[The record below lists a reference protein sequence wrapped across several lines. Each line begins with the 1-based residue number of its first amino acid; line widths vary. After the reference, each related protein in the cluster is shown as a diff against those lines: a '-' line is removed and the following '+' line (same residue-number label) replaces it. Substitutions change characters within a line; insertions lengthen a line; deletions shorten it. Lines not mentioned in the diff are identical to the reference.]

1 MIFFRCLQANE
12 RKTKDNHAEETMTA
26 QKNNTLRQHLA
37 AVKAGERV
45 FENAF
50 QGIIRMILEPGF
62 EKVVVNA
69 KTTYDFNIFRTGRKH
84 TIGMYDEINSFVSFV
99 KDAAE
104 GGSSKEMAFVLVG
117 EPGNGKTFFVEF
129 LCAQYRNFLARERN
143 RKFSF
148 RFLNMERIGSYGRI
162 REIDSQTYED
172 PMILAMNLFDSQE
185 DNRRFLA
192 EHGGFSEDEMDTLY
206 RNYRPLGA
214 CSGYIW
220 NEIREFVDNDLEAML
235 DSVAMVPVPMSESLG
250 TLTGKYPAKDKITS
264 SAVDLLGEESIQRLL
279 HISDTNNPYRF
290 DLRRGALARVAGGG
304 IHFSDEIFKNKKD
317 LVQVYLG
324 VIQNRAIEIDG
335 YKWPIDSMI
344 IATSNN
350 SEFNRFLAEK
360 EEAPI
365 VDRCRICYVSHNTN
379 YRMQEGLTAYAIG
392 SEAKTTLTK
401 EVLHQDPN
409 LNYAASVG
417 VVLTRL
423 PRSEKLTPIETMKLA
438 AGEVAGEKSIKA
450 LAEVIDTL
458 GQDPDITKRF
468 GQRGL
473 GHRSLGRSI
482 QILKESS
489 DTNEGRCMVAYD
501 IYKTL
506 ERVVLDYVVDTNER
520 AKYLEDLKTGKKL
533 YRERIMTEMF
543 NAYMDEPYAIRKD
556 VQNYVN
562 MIIGIDAENL
572 GPDRMWKYKDPQSG
586 ELRAL
591 KIDERYVK
599 SVEERIGLKTE
610 EQRASFRTSIRKI
623 YGQKIS
629 VDPNY
634 DFMDNLELVKAV
646 TDVRLKSDIAGA
658 GSLIGALA
666 NRTNEENQKLYDR
679 MIVTMLGKLGYCRT
693 CAQKT
698 IEYFCTQEDE
708 S

>member
-1 MIFFRCLQANE
+1 
-12 RKTKDNHAEETMTA
+12 MTGDEIMA
-26 QKNNTLRQHLA
+26 LNICTLRDHVA
-37 AVKAGERV
+37 AVKEGSRR

-50 QGIIRMILEPGF
+50 QGVARMILEDEI
-62 EKVVVNA
+62 EKVVVNG
-69 KTTYDFNIFRTGRKH
+69 KTTYDFRIFRTGKKH

-104 GGSSKEMAFVLVG
+104 GGSSKEMAYVLVG
-117 EPGNGKTFFVEF
+117 EPGNGKTFFVEL
-129 LCAQYRNFLARERN
+129 LCAKYRNFLSIDAN
-143 RKFSF
+143 R
-148 RFLNMERIGSYGRI
+148 RYTYRYVNMDRLGHYGRI
-162 REIDSQTYED
+162 ATIESQTYED
-172 PMILAMNLFDSQE
+172 PMILAMNLFEERDA
-185 DNRRFLA
+185 NIRFLTEQA
-192 EHGGFSEDEMDTLY
+192 GFSEKDLERAYD
-206 RNYRPLGA
+206 NYRPMGA

-220 NEIREFVDNDLEAML
+220 NDIRTYADGDLEEML
-235 DSVAMVPVPMSESLG
+235 KYIEIIPVPMSESLG
-250 TLTGKYPAKDKITS
+250 TVTGKYPAKDKITS

-279 HISDTNNPYRF
+279 HITDTNNPYRF

-335 YKWPIDSMI
+335 YKWPIDTLI

-392 SEAKTTLTK
+392 SEAKTTLMK
-401 EVLHQDPN
+401 ESLHQDPN
-409 LNYAASVG
+409 LNYAASVA

-423 PRSEKLTPIETMKLA
+423 PRSEKLTAIEIMKLS
-438 AGEVAGEKSIKA
+438 AGEVAGEKSIKT

-458 GQDPDITKRF
+458 SQDPDITKRF
-468 GQRGL
+468 GQKGL
-473 GHRSLGRSI
+473 GHRNLGRAI
-482 QILKESS
+482 QLLVENSE
-489 DTNEGRCMVAYD
+489 TNEGRCMIAFD
-501 IYKTL
+501 TFKTI
-506 ERVVLDYVVDTNER
+506 ERVVLDYVVDQNDR
-520 AKYLEDLKTGKKL
+520 AKYLEDLKIARGL

-556 VQNYVN
+556 VMNYVN

-572 GPDRMWKYKDPQSG
+572 GPDRMWKYKDPQTN

-610 EQRASFRTSIRKI
+610 EQRESFRTSVRKI

-679 MIVTMLGKLGYCRT
+679 MINTMLGKLGYCRT

-708 S
+708 G

>member
-1 MIFFRCLQANE
+1 MAS
-12 RKTKDNHAEETMTA
+12 A
-26 QKNNTLRQHLA
+26 QKSQKSSFMQHLA
-37 AVKAGERV
+37 AVRDGSRP
-45 FENAF
+45 FENSF
-50 QGIIRMILEPGF
+50 QAVSRMILEAGF
-62 EKVVVNA
+62 EKVVVNGR
-69 KTTYDFNIFRTGRKH
+69 TTYDFTIFRSGRKH
-84 TIGMYDEINSFVSFV
+84 AIGMFDEINSFVSFV

-117 EPGNGKTFFVEF
+117 EPGNGKTFFVEL
-129 LCAQYRNFLARERN
+129 LCSRYREFLARPKN
-143 RKFSF
+143 RRYTF
-148 RFLNMERIGSYGRI
+148 RFTGLDQLGSYGKI
-162 REIDSQTYED
+162 AVIDSQTYED
-172 PMILAMNLFDSQE
+172 PMILAMNLFESQE
-185 DNRRFLA
+185 ETRRYLSDTA
-192 EHGGFSEDEMDTLY
+192 GFGERALQQLY
-206 RNYRPLGA
+206 GNYRPMGA

-220 NEIREFVDNDLEAML
+220 NDIRSHCGGDLTRMLEFVD
-235 DSVAMVPVPMSESLG
+235 VVPVPLAESLG
-250 TLTGKYPAKDKITS
+250 TVTGKYPAKDKITS

-279 HISDTNNPYRF
+279 HITDTNNPYRF
-290 DLRRGALARVAGGG
+290 DLRRGALARVGGGG

-335 YKWPIDSMI
+335 YRWPIDTLI
-344 IATSNN
+344 VATSNN

-379 YRMQEGLTAYAIG
+379 YLLQEGLTAYAIG
-392 SEAKTTLTK
+392 GEARTTLTR
-401 EVLHQDPN
+401 EPLHQDPN

-417 VVLTRL
+417 VVLSRL

-438 AGEVAGEKSIKA
+438 AGEIAGEKSIKA

-468 GQRGL
+468 GQKGL
-473 GHRSLGRSI
+473 GHRSLGKSL
-482 QILKESS
+482 QLLAESS
-489 DTNEGRCMVAYD
+489 ETNEGRCMFAYD
-501 IYKTL
+501 VFKTL
-506 ERVVLDYVVDTNER
+506 ERVTLDYVVEANDR
-520 AKYLEDLKTGKKL
+520 AKFLEDLKIGRGL

-543 NAYMDEPYAIRKD
+543 NAYMDEPHAIRKD
-556 VQNYVN
+556 VMNYVN

-572 GPDRMWKYKDPQSG
+572 GPDRMWKYKDPQTG
-586 ELRAL
+586 TLKAL

-610 EQRASFRTSIRKI
+610 EQRDSFRTTIRKI

-629 VDPNY
+629 MDPNY

-679 MIVTMLGKLGYCRT
+679 MISTMLEKLGYCRT

-708 S
+708 N

>member
-1 MIFFRCLQANE
+1 MVKKSTSALHRHLVEVKEGTRC
-12 RKTKDNHAEETMTA
+12 
-26 QKNNTLRQHLA
+26 
-37 AVKAGERV
+37 

-50 QGIIRMILEPGF
+50 QGVARMILDSDI
-62 EKVVVNA
+62 EKVVVNG
-69 KTTYDFNIFRTGRKH
+69 KTTYDFSIFRTGKKH
-84 TIGMYDEINSFVSFV
+84 IIGMYDEINSFVSYV

-104 GGSSKEMAFVLVG
+104 NGSSKEMAFVLVG
-117 EPGNGKTFFVEF
+117 EPGNGKTFLVDF
-129 LCAQYRNFLARERN
+129 LCSRYRDFLSQETN
-143 RKFSF
+143 RKYSF
-148 RFLNMERIGSYGRI
+148 RYTGLDKIGGYGKI
-162 REIDSQTYED
+162 STIESQTYED
-172 PMILAMNLFDSQE
+172 PMILGMNIIDE
-185 DNRRFLA
+185 PDKNREFLSK
-192 EHGGFSEDEMDTLY
+192 EIGFSDNEIETLW
-206 RNYRPLGA
+206 RDYRPLGA
-214 CSGYIW
+214 CSAFIW
-220 NEIREFVDNDLEAML
+220 DSIRNYANGDLAKMLEFIQII
-235 DSVAMVPVPMSESLG
+235 PVPMTESLG
-250 TLTGKYPAKDKITS
+250 TVTGKYAAKDKITS

-279 HISDTNNPYRF
+279 HITETNNPYRF

-304 IHFSDEIFKNKKD
+304 VHFSDEIFKNKKD

-324 VIQNRAIEIDG
+324 VIQNRNIEIDG
-335 YKWPIDSMI
+335 YKWPIDTLI

-379 YRMQEGLTAYAIG
+379 YKLQKDLTIYAIG
-392 SEAKTTLTK
+392 NETRTTLDR
-401 EVLHQDPN
+401 EYLHQDPN
-409 LNYAASVG
+409 LNHAASVT

-423 PRSEKLTPIETMKLA
+423 ARSEKLTPIETMKLA
-438 AGEVAGEKSIKA
+438 AGEVAGEKSIKT

-458 GQDPDITKRF
+458 NQNPDITKRF
-468 GQRGL
+468 GQKGL
-473 GHRSLGRSI
+473 GQRNLGRAI
-482 QILKESS
+482 QLLNESS
-489 DTNEGRCMVAYD
+489 ETNEGRCMFAYD
-501 IYKTL
+501 IFKAL
-506 ERVVLDYVVDTNER
+506 ERIILDYVTDANDR
-520 AKYLEDLKTGKKL
+520 AKYLEDLKTAKGL

-543 NAYMDEPYAIRKD
+543 NAYMDEPLAIRKD
-556 VQNYVN
+556 VMSYVN

-572 GPDRMWKYKDPQSG
+572 GPDKMWKYKDPQSG

-591 KIDERYVK
+591 KIDERYIN
-599 SVEERIGLKTE
+599 SVEDRLGLKTG
-610 EQRASFRTSIRKI
+610 EQRETFRTSIRKI

-629 VDPNY
+629 VDPDY

-679 MIVTMLGKLGYCRT
+679 MVDTMLNKLGYCKT

-708 S
+708 N

>member
-1 MIFFRCLQANE
+1 MASHENLI
-12 RKTKDNHAEETMTA
+12 
-26 QKNNTLRQHLA
+26 QHLA
-37 AVKAGERV
+37 AVKEQQRP

-50 QGIIRMILEPGF
+50 QSVARMILGGGF
-62 EKVVVNA
+62 EKVVVNGR
-69 KTTYDFNIFRTGRKH
+69 TTYDFKIFRSGRKH
-84 TIGMYDEINSFVSFV
+84 TIGMFDEINSFVSYV

-117 EPGNGKTFFVEF
+117 EPGNGKTFFVEYLCTLYRSF
-129 LCAQYRNFLARERN
+129 LSASHN
-143 RKFSF
+143 RRYTF
-148 RFLNMERIGSYGRI
+148 RYKGLDQLEHYGKI
-162 REIDSQTYED
+162 KVYDSQTYED
-172 PMILAMNLFDSQE
+172 PMILAMNFLDSPE
-185 DNRRFLA
+185 DNRRFIA
-192 EHGGFSEDEMDTLY
+192 EKGGFGEAELERLY
-206 RNYRPLGA
+206 GNYRPLGA

-220 NEIREFVDNDLEAML
+220 SEIRDFCNNDQEKMLSFVE
-235 DSVAMVPVPMSESLG
+235 VIPVPMSESLG
-250 TLTGKYPAKDKITS
+250 TITGKYPAKDKITS
-264 SAVDLLGEESIQRLL
+264 SSVDLLGEESIQRLL
-279 HISDTNNPYRF
+279 YITDTNNPYRF

-324 VIQNRAIEIDG
+324 VIQNRAIEMDG
-335 YKWPIDSMI
+335 YKWPIDTLI

-379 YRMQEGLTAYAIG
+379 YRLQEGLTSYAIG
-392 SEAKTTLTK
+392 SDTKTTLTS
-401 EVLHQDPN
+401 EPLHQDPN

-417 VVLTRL
+417 VVLTRF
-423 PRSEKLTPIETMKLA
+423 PRSEKLTPIETMKLS
-438 AGEVAGEKSIKA
+438 AGEIAGEKSIKA

-458 GQDPDITKRF
+458 GQEPDITKRF
-468 GQRGL
+468 GQKGM
-473 GHRSLGRSI
+473 GHRSLGRAV
-482 QILKESS
+482 QLLVESS
-489 DTNEGRCMVAYD
+489 ETNEGRCMVAYD
-501 IYKTL
+501 VFKTL
-506 ERVVLDYVVDTNER
+506 ERVVLDYVVDTNDR
-520 AKYLEDLKTGKKL
+520 AKYLEDLKVAKGL

-543 NAYMDEPYAIRKD
+543 NAYMDEPHAIRRD
-556 VQNYVN
+556 VMNYVN

-610 EQRASFRTSIRKI
+610 EQRDSFRTSIRKI

-629 VDPNY
+629 MDPNY
-634 DFMDNLELVKAV
+634 DFMDNLELVKAI
-646 TDVRLKSDIAGA
+646 TEVRLKSDIAGA

-679 MIVTMLGKLGYCRT
+679 MISTMLDKLGYCRT

-708 S
+708 N

>member
-1 MIFFRCLQANE
+1 
-12 RKTKDNHAEETMTA
+12 MTA
-26 QKNNTLRQHLA
+26 QKNDTLRQHLA
-37 AVKAGERV
+37 AVKSGDRV

-129 LCAQYRNFLARERN
+129 LCAKYRNFLMGRN
-143 RKFSF
+143 RKYSF
-148 RFLNMERIGSYGRI
+148 RFLGMDRIGNYGRI

-172 PMILAMNLFDSQE
+172 PMILAMNLFENPD
-185 DNRRFLA
+185 DNRRFLG
-192 EHGGFSEDEMDTLY
+192 EQGFSEDELDTLY

-220 NEIREFVDNDLEAML
+220 NELREHVDLDLEAML
-235 DSVAMVPVPMSESLG
+235 ESVSIIPVPMSESLG

-279 HISDTNNPYRF
+279 HLSDTNNPYRF

-304 IHFSDEIFKNKKD
+304 VHFSDEIFKNKKD

-379 YRMQEGLTAYAIG
+379 YRMQEGLTSYAIG

-458 GQDPDITKRF
+458 GQEPDITKRF

-489 DTNEGRCMVAYD
+489 ETNEGRCMFAYD
-501 IYKTL
+501 IFRTL
-506 ERVVLDYVVDTNER
+506 ERVVLDYVVETNER

-572 GPDRMWKYKDPQSG
+572 GPDRMWKYKDPQTG
-586 ELRAL
+586 ELKAL

-693 CAQKT
+693 CSQKT

>member
-1 MIFFRCLQANE
+1 MAKR
-12 RKTKDNHAEETMTA
+12 A
-26 QKNNTLRQHLA
+26 QVKSPAQNPPQLHLRQHCQ
-37 AVKAGERV
+37 AVQEGNRR

-50 QGIIRMILEPGF
+50 EGVARMILGSNI

-69 KTTYDFNIFRTGRKH
+69 RTTYDFNIFRHGKKH
-84 TIGMYDEINSFVSFV
+84 VIGMYDEINSFVSYV

-104 GGSSKEMAFVLVG
+104 NGSSKEMAFVLVG
-117 EPGNGKTFFVEF
+117 EPGNGKTFFVDF
-129 LCAQYRNFLARERN
+129 MCSQYRAFLSRPEN
-143 RKFSF
+143 RKYTF
-148 RFLNMERIGSYGRI
+148 RFKGMEALGHYGRI
-162 REIDSQTYED
+162 NVIESQTYED
-172 PMILAMNLFDSQE
+172 PMILAMNLFDDPEENKAHLGQAF
-185 DNRRFLA
+185 N
-192 EHGGFSEDEMDTLY
+192 FSDQAIDRLY
-206 RNYRPLGA
+206 ENYRPMGA

-220 NEIREFVDNDLEAML
+220 NDIRENCDGDLEKALSFVEIM
-235 DSVAMVPVPMSESLG
+235 PVPLTESLG
-250 TLTGKYPAKDKITS
+250 TITGKYPAKDKITS

-279 HISDTNNPYRF
+279 HITDTNNPYRF

-304 IHFSDEIFKNKKD
+304 IHFADEIYKNKKD

-324 VIQNRAIEIDG
+324 VIQNRNIEIDG
-335 YKWPIDSMI
+335 YKWPIDTLI

-379 YRMQEGLTAYAIG
+379 YKMQKDLTGYAIG
-392 SEAKTTLTK
+392 NEARTTLTR
-401 EVLHQDPN
+401 EALHQDPN
-409 LNYAASVG
+409 LNYAASVAA
-417 VVLTRL
+417 VLSRL
-423 PRSEKLTPIETMKLA
+423 PRSEKLTAIETMKLA

-458 GQDPDITKRF
+458 NQDPDITKRF
-468 GQRGL
+468 GQKGL
-473 GHRSLGRSI
+473 GQRNLGRAI
-482 QILKESS
+482 QLLTESS
-489 DTNEGRCMVAYD
+489 ETNEGQCMFAYD
-501 IYKTL
+501 VFRALDRII
-506 ERVVLDYVVDTNER
+506 LDYVTDANDR
-520 AKYLEDLKTGKKL
+520 AKYLEDLKIAKGL

-543 NAYMDEPYAIRKD
+543 NAYMDEPLAIRKD
-556 VQNYVN
+556 VMNYVN
-562 MIIGIDAENL
+562 MIIGTDAENL
-572 GPDRMWKYKDPQSG
+572 GPDKMWKYKDPQSG

-591 KIDERYVK
+591 KIDERFIK
-599 SVEERIGLKTE
+599 SVDERLGLKTE
-610 EQRASFRTSIRKI
+610 EQRDTFRTSIRKI

-679 MIVTMLGKLGYCRT
+679 MVSTMLNKLGYCRT

-708 S
+708 N

>member
-1 MIFFRCLQANE
+1 MIE
-12 RKTKDNHAEETMTA
+12 TRK
-26 QKNNTLRQHLA
+26 NTLHNHLLA
-37 AVKAGERV
+37 LKNGEKV

-50 QGIIRMILEPGF
+50 QSISRMILDGEI
-62 EKVVVNA
+62 EKVVVNG
-69 KTTYDFNIFRTGRKH
+69 KTTYDFKIFRDGKKH
-84 TIGMYDEINSFVSFV
+84 IIGMYDEINSFVSYV

-104 GGSSKEMAFVLVG
+104 GGSSQEMAYVLVG
-117 EPGNGKTFFVEF
+117 EPGNGKTYFVEYVSR
-129 LCAQYRNFLARERN
+129 LYREFLAREPN
-143 RKFSF
+143 RRFSF
-148 RFLNMERIGSYGRI
+148 RFTGLDKIGSYGKI
-162 REIDSQTYED
+162 TSIESQTYED
-172 PMILAMNLFDSQE
+172 PAILAMNLLETPEESRDH
-185 DNRRFLA
+185 LA
-192 EHGGFSEDEMDTLY
+192 RKVGFTDAQLESMYE
-206 RNYRPLGA
+206 NYRPLGA

-220 NEIREFVDNDLEAML
+220 SDLRRFHDGNLVEMLKQIEIF
-235 DSVAMVPVPMSESLG
+235 PVPLTESLG
-250 TLTGKYPAKDKITS
+250 TVTGKYPAKDKITS

-279 HISDTNNPYRF
+279 HITDTNNPYRF

-304 IHFSDEIFKNKKD
+304 IHFADEMFKNKKD

-324 VIQNRAIEIDG
+324 VIQNRTIEMDG
-335 YKWPIDSMI
+335 FKWPIDMLI
-344 IATSNN
+344 VATSNN

-365 VDRCRICYVSHNTN
+365 IDRCRISYISHNTN
-379 YRMQEGLTAYAIG
+379 YRLQSQLTQYAIG
-392 SEAKTTLTK
+392 SETKTTINR

-409 LNYAASVG
+409 LNYAASVAAI
-417 VVLTRL
+417 LTRL

-458 GQDPDITKRF
+458 SQDTDITNRF
-468 GQRGL
+468 GQKGL
-473 GHRSLGRSI
+473 GQRNLGRAI
-482 QILKESS
+482 QLMVESS
-489 DTNEGRCMVAYD
+489 ETNEGECMFAYD
-501 IYKTL
+501 VFKTI
-506 ERVVLDYVVDTNER
+506 ERIILDYVHDNNDRV
-520 AKYLEDLKTGKKL
+520 KYLEDLKTARGL

-543 NAYMDEPYAIRKD
+543 NAYMDEPQAIRKD
-556 VQNYVN
+556 VLNYVN
-562 MIIGIDAENL
+562 MIIGVDAEHL
-572 GPDRMWKYKDPQSG
+572 GPDKMWKYKDPQTG

-591 KIDERYVK
+591 KVDERFIK
-599 SVEERIGLKTE
+599 SIEERLHLKTD
-610 EQRASFRTSIRKI
+610 EQRETFRTSIRKI

-629 VDPNY
+629 LDPNY

-679 MIVTMLGKLGYCRT
+679 MIDTMLNKLGYCRT

>member
-1 MIFFRCLQANE
+1 MMGDTMAKKAQTQPKSQLHQHCLE
-12 RKTKDNHAEETMTA
+12 VREG
-26 QKNNTLRQHLA
+26 R
-37 AVKAGERV
+37 RR

-50 QGIIRMILEPGF
+50 EGVSRMILENKI

-69 KTTYDFNIFRTGRKH
+69 KTTYDFNIFRNGSKH
-84 TIGMYDEINSFVSFV
+84 VIGMYDEINSFVSYV

-104 GGSSKEMAFVLVG
+104 NGSSKEMAFVLVG

-129 LCAQYRNFLARERN
+129 LCAAYRNFLAHPQN
-143 RKFSF
+143 RKYTF
-148 RFLNMERIGSYGRI
+148 RYNGMEQLGHYGRI
-162 REIDSQTYED
+162 QTIESQTYED
-172 PMILAMNLFDSQE
+172 PMILAMNLFDTPEENKS
-185 DNRRFLA
+185 FLA
-192 EHGGFSEDEMDTLY
+192 SEFGFDDKAIDRLY
-206 RNYRPLGA
+206 ENYRPMGA

-220 NEIREFVDNDLEAML
+220 NDMRSKFDGDLDKMLETVEII
-235 DSVAMVPVPMSESLG
+235 PVPLTESLG
-250 TLTGKYPAKDKITS
+250 TVTGKYPAKDKITS
-264 SAVDLLGEESIQRLL
+264 SAVDLLGEESIQRLM
-279 HISDTNNPYRF
+279 HITDTNNPYRF

-304 IHFSDEIFKNKKD
+304 IHFADEIYKNKKD

-324 VIQNRAIEIDG
+324 VIQNRNIEIDG
-335 YKWPIDSMI
+335 YKWPIDTLI

-350 SEFNRFLAEK
+350 SEFNRFLSEK

-379 YRMQEGLTAYAIG
+379 YKLQDQLTNYAIG
-392 SEAKTTLTK
+392 NEARTTLTL
-401 EVLHQDPN
+401 EALHQDPN
-409 LNYAASVG
+409 LNYAASVAS
-417 VVLTRL
+417 VLTRL

-438 AGEVAGEKSIKA
+438 AGEVAGEKSIKT
-450 LAEVIDTL
+450 LAEVVDTL
-458 GQDPDITKRF
+458 NQEPDITKRF
-468 GQRGL
+468 GQKGL
-473 GHRSLGRSI
+473 GQRNLGRAI
-482 QILKESS
+482 QLLIESS
-489 DTNEGRCMVAYD
+489 ETNEGRCMFAYD
-501 IYKTL
+501 IYVAL
-506 ERVVLDYVVDTNER
+506 ERIILDYVPEANDR
-520 AKYLEDLKTGKKL
+520 AKYLEDLKIAKGL

-543 NAYMDEPYAIRKD
+543 NAYMDEPLAIRKD
-556 VQNYVN
+556 VMNYVN

-572 GPDRMWKYKDPQSG
+572 GPDKMWKYKDPQTG

-599 SVEERIGLKTE
+599 SVEERLGLKTE
-610 EQRASFRTSIRKI
+610 EQRETFRTSIRKI

-679 MIVTMLGKLGYCRT
+679 MVDTMLNKLDYCNT

-708 S
+708 N

>member
-1 MIFFRCLQANE
+1 MAGQ
-12 RKTKDNHAEETMTA
+12 
-26 QKNNTLRQHLA
+26 QKLIDHIA

-50 QGIIRMILEPGF
+50 QSVARMILGAGF
-62 EKVVVNA
+62 ERAVVNGR
-69 KTTYDFNIFRTGRKH
+69 TTYDFRIFRSGRKH
-84 TIGMYDEINSFVSFV
+84 TIGMYDEINSFVSYV

-129 LCAQYRNFLARERN
+129 LCSQYRAFLSEARN
-143 RKFSF
+143 R
-148 RFLNMERIGSYGRI
+148 RYTYRYVGLDRLGHYGRI
-162 REIDSQTYED
+162 TVIDSQTYED
-172 PMILAMNLFDSQE
+172 PLILAMNLYDDPAE
-185 DNRRFLA
+185 NRRFLA
-192 EHGGFSEDEMDTLY
+192 EQGGFSDSAIEVIYE
-206 RNYRPLGA
+206 NYRPLGA

-220 NEIREFVDNDLEAML
+220 NDIRNFCDGDMERML
-235 DSVAMVPVPMSESLG
+235 DFIEVMPVPMSESLG
-250 TLTGKYPAKDKITS
+250 TVTGKYPAKDKITS
-264 SAVDLLGEESIQRLL
+264 SSVDLLGEESIQRLL
-279 HISDTNNPYRF
+279 HITDTNNPYRF

-335 YKWPIDSMI
+335 YKWPIDTLI

-379 YRMQEGLTAYAIG
+379 YRLQEGLTSYAIG
-392 SEAKTTLTK
+392 SESKTTLAR
-401 EVLHQDPN
+401 EALHQDPN

-417 VVLTRL
+417 VTLTRL
-423 PRSEKLTPIETMKLA
+423 PRSEKLTSVETMKLA
-438 AGEVAGEKSIKA
+438 AGEVAGEKSIKT

-458 GQDPDITKRF
+458 SQDPDITKRF

-473 GHRSLGRSI
+473 GHRSLGRAI
-482 QILKESS
+482 QLLVENS

-501 IYKTL
+501 IFRTL
-506 ERVVLDYVVDTNER
+506 ERVVLDYVMDTNDR
-520 AKYLEDLKTGKKL
+520 AKYLEDLKIAKGL

-556 VQNYVN
+556 VMNYVN

-610 EQRASFRTSIRKI
+610 EQRDSFRTSIRKI

-679 MIVTMLGKLGYCRT
+679 MITTMLNKLGYCRT

-708 S
+708 N

>member
-1 MIFFRCLQANE
+1 
-12 RKTKDNHAEETMTA
+12 
-26 QKNNTLRQHLA
+26 
-37 AVKAGERV
+37 
-45 FENAF
+45 
-50 QGIIRMILEPGF
+50 MILEGGI
-62 EKVVVNA
+62 EKTTVNGR
-69 KTTYDFNIFRTGRKH
+69 TTYDFKVFRIGPKH
-84 TIGMYDEINSFVSFV
+84 VIGMYEEINSFVSYV

-129 LCAQYRNFLARERN
+129 LAGRYRSFLGREEN
-143 RKFSF
+143 RKYTFKF
-148 RFLNMERIGSYGRI
+148 QHLDQLGTYGRI
-162 REIDSQTYED
+162 ATIESQTYED
-172 PMILAMNLFDSQE
+172 PMILATNLFELPD
-185 DNRRFLA
+185 DNRTFLTR
-192 EHGGFSEDEMDTLY
+192 EMGLADPEVETLFA
-206 RNYRPLGA
+206 NYRPLGA
-214 CSGYIW
+214 CSGFIW
-220 NEIREFVDNDLEAML
+220 NEIRAHCSGDLERML
-235 DSVAMVPVPMSESLG
+235 AFVEVIPVPLTESLG
-250 TLTGKYPAKDKITS
+250 TVTGKYPAKDKITS

-279 HISDTNNPYRF
+279 YITDTNNPYRF

-324 VIQNRAIEIDG
+324 VIQNRNIEIDG
-335 YKWPIDSMI
+335 YKWPIDTLI

-350 SEFNRFLAEK
+350 SEFHRFLSEK

-365 VDRCRICYVSHNTN
+365 VDRCRLCYVAHNTN
-379 YRMQEGLTAYAIG
+379 YKLQRDLTAYALG
-392 SEAKTTLTK
+392 SETRTTLTK
-401 EVLHQDPN
+401 ESLHQDPN

-417 VVLTRL
+417 AVLSRL
-423 PRSEKLTPIETMKLA
+423 PRSEKLTPVETMKLA
-438 AGEVAGEKSIKA
+438 AGEVAGEKSIKT

-458 GQDPDITKRF
+458 NQDPEIINRF
-468 GQRGL
+468 GQKGL
-473 GHRSLGRSI
+473 GQRNLGRAI
-482 QILKESS
+482 QLLIESS
-489 DTNEGRCMVAYD
+489 ETNEGQCMFACDVFKA
-501 IYKTL
+501 L
-506 ERVVLDYVVDTNER
+506 ERIVLDYVGEAKDR
-520 AKYLEDLKTGKKL
+520 AKYLEDIKTAKGL

-543 NAYMDEPYAIRKD
+543 NAYMDEPFAIRKD
-556 VQNYVN
+556 VMNYVN

-572 GPDRMWKYKDPQSG
+572 GPDKMWKYKDPQSG
-586 ELRAL
+586 DLKAL
-591 KIDERYVK
+591 KIDERYVN
-599 SVEERIGLKTE
+599 SVEERLGLKTE
-610 EQRASFRTSIRKI
+610 EQRDSFRTSIRKI

-679 MIVTMLGKLGYCRT
+679 MVTTMLNKLGYCRT

-708 S
+708 N

>member
-1 MIFFRCLQANE
+1 MAQSRDNETLLHHLNAVRGGE
-12 RKTKDNHAEETMTA
+12 RK
-26 QKNNTLRQHLA
+26 
-37 AVKAGERV
+37 

-50 QGIIRMILEPGF
+50 QGVARMILEDEI
-62 EKVVVNA
+62 EKVVVNGKA
-69 KTTYDFNIFRTGRKH
+69 TYDFRIFRKGRKH
-84 TIGMYDEINSFVSFV
+84 AIGMYDEINSLVSFV

-129 LCAQYRNFLARERN
+129 LCTKYRQFLMRDGN
-143 RKFSF
+143 RKYTF
-148 RFLNMERIGSYGRI
+148 RLNGMDRLGSYGRI
-162 REIDSQTYED
+162 QTIDSQTFED
-172 PMILAMNLFDSQE
+172 PMILAMNLHE
-185 DNRRFLA
+185 DPEENREWLA
-192 EHGGFSEDEMDTLY
+192 REVGFSDQQIDHLY
-206 RNYRPLGA
+206 DNYRPLGA
-214 CSGYIW
+214 CSSYMW
-220 NEIREFVDNDLEAML
+220 NDIRAFTGGSLEEMLQFVEII
-235 DSVAMVPVPMSESLG
+235 PVPLTESLG
-250 TLTGKYPAKDKITS
+250 TVTGKYAAKDKITS

-279 HISDTNNPYRF
+279 HITDTNNPYRF

-304 IHFSDEIFKNKKD
+304 IHFSDEIYKNKKD

-324 VIQNRAIEIDG
+324 VIQNRVIEMDG
-335 YKWPIDSMI
+335 YKWPIDTLI

-350 SEFNRFLAEK
+350 AEFNRFLAEK

-379 YRMQEGLTAYAIG
+379 YHMQKYLTDYAIG
-392 SEAKTTLTK
+392 SETKTTLTK
-401 EVLHQDPN
+401 EALHQDPN
-409 LNYAASVG
+409 LNYAASAAA
-417 VVLTRL
+417 VLSRL
-423 PRSEKLTPIETMKLA
+423 PRSEKLTPVEAMKLA
-438 AGEVAGEKSIKA
+438 AGEVAGEKSIKT
-450 LAEVIDTL
+450 LAEVIDAL
-458 GQDPDITKRF
+458 NQEPDITKRF
-468 GQRGL
+468 GQKGL
-473 GHRSLGRSI
+473 GQRNLGRAI
-482 QILKESS
+482 QLLVESS
-489 DTNEGRCMVAYD
+489 ETNEGRCMFAYD
-501 IYKTL
+501 VFLAI
-506 ERVVLDYVVDTNER
+506 ERVILDYVPDAADR
-520 AKYLEDLKTGKKL
+520 AKYLEDLKTAKGL

-556 VQNYVN
+556 VMNYVN

-572 GPDRMWKYKDPQSG
+572 GPDKMWKYKDPQTK

-591 KIDERYVK
+591 KIDERYIRNI
-599 SVEERIGLKTE
+599 EERLGLKTE
-610 EQRASFRTSIRKI
+610 EQIETFRTSIRKI

-679 MIVTMLGKLGYCRT
+679 MVDTMLNKLGYCNT
-693 CAQKT
+693 CGQKT

-708 S
+708 V

>member
-1 MIFFRCLQANE
+1 MTDPKNASLH
-12 RKTKDNHAEETMTA
+12 NHI
-26 QKNNTLRQHLA
+26 L
-37 AVKAGERV
+37 AVKKGDRV

-50 QGIIRMILEPGF
+50 QGVSRMILEK
-62 EKVVVNA
+62 EINKVTVNG
-69 KTTYDFNIFRTGRKH
+69 KSTFDFTIFREGKKH
-84 TIGMYDEINSFVSFV
+84 IIGMYDEINSFVSFV
-99 KDAAE
+99 KDASQ

-117 EPGNGKTFFVEF
+117 EPGNGKTFLVEF
-129 LCAQYRNFLARERN
+129 LCSLYRDFVAQPKN
-143 RKFSF
+143 RKYTF
-148 RFLNMERIGSYGRI
+148 RFTNLDRIGNYGAI
-162 REIDSQTYED
+162 KTIESQTYED
-172 PMILAMNLFDSQE
+172 PMILALNLFESRQE
-185 DNRRFLA
+185 TMQYLA
-192 EHGGFSEDEMDTLY
+192 KKLKVGDKLLEEWAE
-206 RNYRPLGA
+206 NYRPLGA
-214 CSGYIW
+214 CSAYIW
-220 NEIREFVDNDLEAML
+220 NDIRTMAGGDTEAML
-235 DSVAMVPVPMSESLG
+235 NCIEIVPVPLVESLG
-250 TLTGKYPAKDKITS
+250 TVTGKYPAKDKITS

-304 IHFSDEIFKNKKD
+304 IHFSDEIYKNKKD

-324 VIQNRAIEIDG
+324 IIQNRTIEIDG
-335 YKWPIDSMI
+335 YRWPIDTLI

-365 VDRCRICYVSHNTN
+365 IDRCRICYVSHNTN
-379 YRMQEGLTAYAIG
+379 YRLQRDLTAYAIG
-392 SEAKTTLTK
+392 NEAKTTLTGNIM
-401 EVLHQDPN
+401 HQDPN

-438 AGEVAGEKSIKA
+438 AGEVAGEKSLKT

-458 GQDPDITKRF
+458 NQEHDITKRF
-468 GQRGL
+468 GQKGL
-473 GHRSLGRSI
+473 GQRNLGRTM
-482 QILKESS
+482 QLMLESS
-489 DTNEGRCMVAYD
+489 ETNEGRCMFAYD
-501 IYKTL
+501 VFTAL
-506 ERVVLDYVVDTNER
+506 ERVILDYVSEAADR
-520 AKYLEDLKTGKKL
+520 SKFLDDLKIAKGL

-543 NAYMDEPYAIRKD
+543 NAYMDEPLAIRRD
-556 VQNYVN
+556 VLNYVN

-572 GPDRMWKYKDPQSG
+572 GVDRMWKYKNPQTG
-586 ELRAL
+586 ELVAL
-591 KIDERYVK
+591 KIDERYID
-599 SVEERIGLKTE
+599 SVEACLGLKIR
-610 EQRASFRTSIRKI
+610 EQKDSFRTSIRKI

-629 VDPNY
+629 VNPDY

-679 MIVTMLGKLGYCRT
+679 MIDTMLGKLGYCMT

-698 IEYFCTQEDE
+698 IEYFCTQVDE
-708 S
+708 N

>member
-1 MIFFRCLQANE
+1 MVVHEKLI
-12 RKTKDNHAEETMTA
+12 
-26 QKNNTLRQHLA
+26 QHID
-37 AVKAGERV
+37 AVKNDTRV

-50 QGIIRMILEPGF
+50 QSVARMILGAGF
-62 EKVVVNA
+62 EKVVVNGR
-69 KTTYDFNIFRTGRKH
+69 TTYDFKLFRSGKKH
-84 TIGMYDEINSFVSFV
+84 TIGMFDEINSFVSYV

-117 EPGNGKTFFVEF
+117 EPGNGKTFFVDYLCTKYRAF
-129 LCAQYRNFLARERN
+129 LSEARN
-143 RKFSF
+143 RRYTF
-148 RFLNMERIGSYGRI
+148 RFTGLDHMGHYGKI
-162 REIDSQTYED
+162 SIIDSQTCED
-172 PMILAMNLFDSQE
+172 PMILAMNLFDSTE
-185 DNRRFLA
+185 DNRQFLA
-192 EHGGFSEDEMDTLY
+192 TQCGLNDAAIDLLY
-206 RNYRPLGA
+206 ENYRPLGA

-220 NEIREFVDNDLEAML
+220 NDIRTCCDGDLERML
-235 DSVAMVPVPMSESLG
+235 GFIEVMPVPMSESLG
-250 TLTGKYPAKDKITS
+250 TVTGKYPAKDKITS
-264 SAVDLLGEESIQRLL
+264 SSVDLLGEESIQRLL

-335 YKWPIDSMI
+335 YKWPIDTLI
-344 IATSNN
+344 LATSNN

-379 YRMQEGLTAYAIG
+379 YLLQKGLTAYAIG
-392 SEAKTTLTK
+392 SEHKTTLTK
-401 EVLHQDPN
+401 EELHQDPN

-417 VVLTRL
+417 VVLTRF
-423 PRSEKLTPIETMKLA
+423 PRTEKLTPIETMKLA

-468 GQRGL
+468 GQKGL
-473 GHRSLGRSI
+473 GHRSLGRAI
-482 QILKESS
+482 QLQVESS
-489 DTNEGRCMVAYD
+489 ETNEGRCMFAYD
-501 IYKTL
+501 VFKSL
-506 ERVVLDYVVDTNER
+506 ERVILDYVVDTNDR
-520 AKYLEDLKTGKKL
+520 AKYLEDLKIAKGL

-543 NAYMDEPYAIRKD
+543 NAYMDEPQAIRKD
-556 VQNYVN
+556 VMNYVN

-572 GPDRMWKYKDPQSG
+572 GPDRMWKYKDPQTG

-599 SVEERIGLKTE
+599 SAEERIGLKTE
-610 EQRASFRTSIRKI
+610 EQRDSFRTSIRKI

-679 MIVTMLGKLGYCRT
+679 MITTMLDKLGYCRT

-708 S
+708 N

>member
-1 MIFFRCLQANE
+1 
-12 RKTKDNHAEETMTA
+12 MTA
-26 QKNNTLRQHLA
+26 KNETLRQHLA

-62 EKVVVNA
+62 EKVVVNG

-129 LCAQYRNFLARERN
+129 LCGKYRNFLQGRN
-143 RKFSF
+143 RKYSF
-148 RFLNMERIGSYGRI
+148 RFLHMDRLGNYGRI
-162 REIDSQTYED
+162 REIDSETYED
-172 PMILAMNLFDSQE
+172 PMILAMNLFDSPDESRSFIGEQ
-185 DNRRFLA
+185 
-192 EHGGFSEDEMDTLY
+192 GFSEAELDTLY

-214 CSGYIW
+214 STGYIW
-220 NEIREFVDNDLEAML
+220 NEIRQHLDNDLDAML
-235 DSVAMVPVPMSESLG
+235 DSVAIVPVPMSESLG

-279 HISDTNNPYRF
+279 HLSDTNNPYRF

-379 YRMQEGLTAYAIG
+379 YRMQEGLTGYAIG
-392 SEAKTTLTK
+392 GESKTTLTK
-401 EVLHQDPN
+401 EILHQDPN

-438 AGEVAGEKSIKA
+438 SGEIAGEKSIKA

-458 GQDPDITKRF
+458 GQEPDITKRF

-489 DTNEGRCMVAYD
+489 ETNEGRCMVAYD
-501 IYKTL
+501 IFRSL
-506 ERVVLDYVVDTNER
+506 ERVVLDYVVEPNER

-543 NAYMDEPYAIRKD
+543 NAYMDEPFAIKKD

-572 GPDRMWKYKDPQSG
+572 GPDRMWKYKDPQTG

-629 VDPNY
+629 VDPSY

>member
-1 MIFFRCLQANE
+1 
-12 RKTKDNHAEETMTA
+12 MTA
-26 QKNNTLRQHLA
+26 QKNDTLRQHLA
-37 AVKAGERV
+37 AVKAGDRV

-69 KTTYDFNIFRTGRKH
+69 KTTYDFHIFRTGRKH
-84 TIGMYDEINSFVSFV
+84 AIGMYDEINSFVSFV

-129 LCAQYRNFLARERN
+129 LCAKYRNFLQGRN
-143 RKFSF
+143 RKYTF
-148 RFLNMERIGSYGRI
+148 RYLGMDRIGNYGRI
-162 REIDSQTYED
+162 REIDSETYED
-172 PMILAMNLFDSQE
+172 PIILAMNLFENPDDS
-185 DNRRFLA
+185 RRFMA
-192 EHGGFSEDEMDTLY
+192 EQGFTEDELDILY

-214 CSGYIW
+214 SSGYIW
-220 NEIREFVDNDLEAML
+220 NEIREHVDNDLEAML
-235 DSVAMVPVPMSESLG
+235 DSVAIIPVPMSESLG

-279 HISDTNNPYRF
+279 HLSDTNNPYRF

-379 YRMQEGLTAYAIG
+379 YRMQEGLTSYAIG
-392 SEAKTTLTK
+392 SEAKTTLTR

-489 DTNEGRCMVAYD
+489 ETNEGRCMFAYD
-501 IYKTL
+501 IFRSL
-506 ERVVLDYVVDTNER
+506 ERVVLDYVVETNER

-572 GPDRMWKYKDPQSG
+572 GPDRMWKYKDPQTG

-693 CAQKT
+693 CSQKT